1 MMLLGH
7 GRLTRRHI
15 CSNGLCD
22 EGVVM
27 QAKDARGNYVKMTN
41 EEFLL
46 ELSNKNIPHIPLEEY
61 KGSQVKIKF
70 LCTNGHIFETRPA
83 SVLRG
88 TGCPYCANQKILEGY
103 NDFATTHKE
112 FLKIWDY
119 EKNDILPTE
128 IFAHSN
134 KKVWWKCKLCHS
146 WQSAISS
153 VTREDVDKVCP
164 YCNGH
169 KVLIGFNDL
178 WTTRPDV
185 ARLLSN
191 HDDGYKV
198 TEHSNKK
205 LLFEC
210 DKCYAKVKRQVNHI
224 SQQGFH
230 CDSCSD
236 GISFGEKIITSLLKQ
251 LDIDFIHE
259 ALFKWSDRKRY
270 DFYIESISMIIEAHG
285 IQHYEES
292 RTFRRSLQEEQEND
306 LYKYNMA
313 MINGIK
319 NYIVIDC
326 RYSDFDYIRKSILDS
341 DLNGILDLR
350 NIDWNECNNATL
362 SSNLITACDMYNDGI
377 NIDIIAS
384 NLNMHTSSIRSY
396 LKRGTKLG
404 ICFYDPEE
412 AHRQS
417 IRNFVDSRKRK
428 VRCRND
434 MKTFDSIKEASL
446 FYDISESGISG
457 VLSGKR
463 RHIKNLVFEY
473 L

>member
-1 MMLLGH
+1 
-7 GRLTRRHI
+7 
-15 CSNGLCD
+15 
-22 EGVVM
+22 M
-27 QAKDARGNYVKMTN
+27 QVRNARGNYIKMTN

-70 LCTNGHIFETRPA
+70 LCPNGHIFEAIPA

-128 IFAHSN
+128 IFAHSK
-134 KKVWWKCKLCHS
+134 KKVWWKCKLGHS
-146 WQSAISS
+146 WQSIIYGI
-153 VTREDVDKVCP
+153 TREDVDKVCP

-185 ARLLSN
+185 AKLLAN
-191 HDDGYKV
+191 PDDGYKV

-205 LLFEC
+205 LWFEC
-210 DKCYAKVKRQVNHI
+210 DKCHAKVKRQVKQV
-224 SQQGFH
+224 SEYGF
-230 CDSCSD
+230 CCNSCSD
-236 GISFGEKIITSLLKQ
+236 GISFGEKIITSLLNQ
-251 LDIDFIHE
+251 LGINFIHE
-259 ALFKWSDRKRY
+259 ALFEWSDRKRY
-270 DFYIESISMIIEAHG
+270 DFYIESTSTIIEVHG
-285 IQHYEES
+285 IQHYEEP
-292 RTFRRSLQEEQEND
+292 RMFRRSLQEEHEND

-313 MINGIK
+313 MLNGIK
-319 NYIVIDC
+319 HYIVIDC
-326 RYSDFDYIRKSILDS
+326 RYSDLDYICKSILDS
-341 DLNGILDLR
+341 DLNGLFNLR
-350 NIDWNECNNATL
+350 NIDWDECANVTL
-362 SSNLITACDMYNDGI
+362 SSNLIIACDMYNDGI
-377 NIDIIAS
+377 NIDAIAA

-404 ICFYDPEE
+404 LCSYDPEN
-412 AHRQS
+412 ARKQS
-417 IRNFVDSRKRK
+417 IRNFIDSRKRK
-428 VRCRND
+428 VRCKND
-434 MKTFDSIKEASL
+434 MKVFNSIKEASV
-446 FYDISESGISG
+446 FYDVSESGISG

-463 RHIKNLVFEY
+463 KHIKNLVFEY